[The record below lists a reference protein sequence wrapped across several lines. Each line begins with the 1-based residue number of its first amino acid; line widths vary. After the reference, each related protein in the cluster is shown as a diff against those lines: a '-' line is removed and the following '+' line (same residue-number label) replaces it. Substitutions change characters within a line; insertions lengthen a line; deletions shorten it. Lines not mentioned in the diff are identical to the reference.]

1 MTVTCKFTKS
11 VDEVWAVLCDPDFR
25 VERSAALGELTA
37 ECDVEEDGKTVKV
50 HMVRE
55 VIRELPSVLAKI
67 FNAKQV
73 LEFVESWQPVKD
85 GWQGTLAIDVKGQ
98 PVQISAS
105 ISLLATAD
113 GCEYGV
119 SHRCKAKIP
128 LIGGKVE
135 KFILSQTDSGAVE
148 ELDYLKTK
156 FA

>member
-1 MTVTCKFTKS
+1 M
-11 VDEVWAVLCDPDFR
+11 
-25 VERSAALGELTA
+25 
-37 ECDVEEDGKTVKV
+37 VKV